1 MRFYGFR
8 EMISYYAGRAP
19 DAPAFLTGGVNG
31 PRAVSYQAFL
41 SDVIARAEVLR
52 ETGKTCLGV
61 LCDGS
66 YECVTELFAAADA
79 GMQLVLLNE
88 NAAPEQ
94 ISLTDV
100 DLLWG
105 DEDLT
110 EEFSPALTGGV
121 TDGAGRVLFFTSGTT
136 AKTKAVTL
144 TEKSLC
150 ASAYN
155 GSALL
160 PLSPDD
166 ILMCMLP
173 LDHVFGFVCGVLWG
187 LSCGACVALGRGP
200 RHYFDDLTYY
210 NPTALSAV
218 PMLLGFLLQKNLLNE
233 ELKLVLI
240 GAGDCP
246 PQLPAAL
253 KAQGRRVCFG
263 YGLTETSSG
272 VALSLGD
279 DPYAMTVCPD
289 DDITL
294 AEDGEIL
301 IRNETCMM
309 QGYYKDAHAT
319 AAVLLNGVLATGDL
333 GRFDENGLL
342 HVTGRKKEILVL
354 ADGTKLFLPE
364 YEQEIRRALPD
375 RDFAVI
381 GQDGAPVLVISGDGG
396 DRRKAEDLVGDVM
409 RTLPLGKRVKAIT
422 FTPDPLPRTATGK
435 IKRWELQQKVGKQ

>member
-8 EMISYYAGRAP
+8 EMISFYADRAP
-19 DAPAFLTGGVNG
+19 DAPAFLIGGVEG
-31 PRAVSYQAFL
+31 PQAVSYREFFA
-41 SDVIARAEVLR
+41 DVTERADSLR
-52 ETGKTCLGV
+52 KTGKTCLGV

-66 YECVTELFAAADA
+66 YECVTAVFAAVEA
-79 GMQLVLLNE
+79 GMQTVLLSE

-94 ISLTDV
+94 ISYTDV
-100 DLLWG
+100 DWLWG
-105 DEDLT
+105 DEDAVDELAT
-110 EEFSPALTGGV
+110 ALTDGV
-121 TDGAGRVLFFTSGTT
+121 TDGAGKVLFFTSGTT
-136 AKTKAVTL
+136 AKTKAVVL
-144 TEKSLC
+144 TEQSLC

-155 GSALL
+155 GGSLL

-166 ILMCMLP
+166 ILMCMMP

-200 RHYFDDLTYY
+200 RHYFDDLTYFK
-210 NPTALSAV
+210 PTALSAV
-218 PMLLGFLLQKNLLNE
+218 PLLLGFLLQKNLLNE
-233 ELKLVLI
+233 KLKLVLI

-246 PQLPAAL
+246 PAIPQAL

-289 DDITL
+289 DEITL

-301 IRNETCMM
+301 IKNETCMM
-309 QGYYKDAHAT
+309 QGYYKDRKST
-319 AAVLLNGVLATGDL
+319 AAVLQDGILFTGDL

-342 HVTGRKKEILVL
+342 HVMGRKKEILVL
-354 ADGTKLFLPE
+354 SDGTKVFLPE
-364 YEQEIRRALPD
+364 YEQELRRVLPD

-381 GQDGAPVLVISGDGG
+381 AQNGAPVLILSGDGA
-396 DRRKAEDLVGDVM
+396 DKNKIEVLVGDVM
-409 RTLPLGKRVKAIT
+409 EALPIGRRVEAVT
-422 FTPDPLPRTATGK
+422 FVSYPLPRTATGK
-435 IKRWELQQKVGKQ
+435 IKRWELQQKVGRQ